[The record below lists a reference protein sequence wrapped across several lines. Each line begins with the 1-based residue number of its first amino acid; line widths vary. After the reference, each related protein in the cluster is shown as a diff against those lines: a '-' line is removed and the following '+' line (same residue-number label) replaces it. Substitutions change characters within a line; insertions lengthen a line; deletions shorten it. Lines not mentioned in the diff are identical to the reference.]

1 MADTPLV
8 VDALNFLT
16 RYFMPVDK
24 LGKKTPAWRLLAA
37 TKTMVE
43 GFLEA
48 CAASGYSPH
57 FVIDAGW
64 KSDEAA
70 KKWTKRRE
78 AECRRGERAIPLN
91 ADTFLAE
98 LLREAG
104 APVYQVEG
112 EDGDDIAAVLAYTL
126 GKNSLILSEDRD
138 MFRYVFIEDAG
149 SRVMV
154 DFSFEVPANGGPV
167 TLAFHPSTTQRVKD
181 GVADR
186 TLSDMPTCDIAQ
198 WSSPTNKLS
207 VVTHNPRKGYVRG
220 CCSPWTRRFGNLHG
234 ITRPLRLAAYHALG
248 HTTGVFEKFPE
259 WNDDG
264 ECVRWEEGDVTPD
277 PDPVLMEMLGRPA
290 ECLDWLTKRDPG
302 AEDDSSRDGTFRCF
316 ARYGIVAEITAA
328 VKGGSA
334 TVLSQMRELCDGKF
348 EGFRGGDSKER
359 WPPTDRVCH
368 RIRCS
373 ERGCGVSFVVPA
385 GEKKFLAEKGFGMP
399 KRCKPCRERA
409 KSRRSPGGGGGTKPR
424 DSPPLSVSARPFR
437 LTPPRT
443 LPPRPKPPSEVE
455 TITKKMDELKS

>member
-8 VDALNFLT
+8 IDALNFLT

-154 DFSFEVPANGGPV
+154 DFSFEVLANGGPV

-186 TLSDMPTCDIAQ
+186 TLLDMPTCDIAS

-207 VVTHNPRKGYVRG
+207 VVTSDVAAAATAVRG
-220 CCSPWTRRFGNLHG
+220 G
-234 ITRPLRLAAYHALG
+234 AA
-248 HTTGVFEKFPE
+248 
-259 WNDDG
+259 
-264 ECVRWEEGDVTPD
+264 
-277 PDPVLMEMLGRPA
+277 
-290 ECLDWLTKRDPG
+290 
-302 AEDDSSRDGTFRCF
+302 
-316 ARYGIVAEITAA
+316 
-328 VKGGSA
+328 
-334 TVLSQMRELCDGKF
+334 
-348 EGFRGGDSKER
+348 
-359 WPPTDRVCH
+359 
-368 RIRCS
+368 
-373 ERGCGVSFVVPA
+373 
-385 GEKKFLAEKGFGMP
+385 
-399 KRCKPCRERA
+399 
-409 KSRRSPGGGGGTKPR
+409 
-424 DSPPLSVSARPFR
+424 
-437 LTPPRT
+437 
-443 LPPRPKPPSEVE
+443 
-455 TITKKMDELKS
+455 